1 MNRSTSHASIPP
13 SLEED
18 VSYTAASDIETPLFM
33 KLILYLVVIGL
44 LCFLVV
50 AGFTDIALI
59 LAQETA
65 LSLLN
70 GRRHAIDYVLTE
82 PFNET
87 SLND

>member
-1 MNRSTSHASIPP
+1 MSRSTSHASIPP

-70 GRRHAIDYVLTE
+70 VRRHAIDYVLTV